1 MGSVDAS
8 GKRNDGN
15 NLGLITQLEGGEAKK
30 MLERSRKMKRIW
42 NAIHCTISSTIHR
55 TDSNESISENRP

>member
-42 NAIHCTISSTIHR
+42 NSIHCTISSTIHR